1 MMKIEVSGIHI
12 PIQDEVDKHIR
23 KKLEKLT
30 KYLDKV
36 VSVKVILKME
46 RERYITEINVLAKKA
61 TIYGEGT
68 SEDVYVSIEKAV
80 DKVRRQARKF
90 KERLKSHKY
99 RARLAQE
106 KMPLELSSLPEV
118 RSKVIHITPQI
129 AKPMNLDE
137 AVMQMDLSRE
147 KFLVFLNAATA
158 QVNVIYKMHS
168 GDYGLIEPQL

>member
-12 PIQDEVDKHIR
+12 PIQEEVDNHIR

-30 KYLDKV
+30 KYLDKM

-61 TIYGEGT
+61 TIYGEGR

-80 DKVRRQARKF
+80 DRVGRQVRKF
-90 KERLKSHKY
+90 KERSKSHKHH
-99 RARLAQE
+99 ARLAQE
-106 KMPLELSSLPEV
+106 RMPLELSSLPEV
-118 RSKVIHITPQI
+118 RSKVIHVTRQI
-129 AKPMNLDE
+129 AKPMSLDE

-147 KFLVFLNAATA
+147 KFLVFLDAATA

>member
-30 KYLDKV
+30 KYLDRV

-46 RERYITEINVLAKKA
+46 RERYITEISVLAKKA
-61 TIYGEGT
+61 TIYGEGG
-68 SEDVYVSIEKAV
+68 SENVYVSIEKAV
-80 DKVRRQARKF
+80 DKVGKQARKF
-90 KERLKSHKY
+90 KERLKSHKHY
-99 RARLAQE
+99 ARLAQE
-106 KMPLELSSLPEV
+106 RMPLEVSSLPEAE
-118 RSKVIHITPQI
+118 SKVVHITRQI
-129 AKPMNLDE
+129 PKPMNLDE